1 MGAGAPNRGGTWAI
15 MLTSWVPM
23 HKTAAAKSRRGQ
35 TLIAI
40 REMLLRGEFASS
52 KRIEEAEL
60 SKVLG
65 ASRLAVHTALETLAH
80 EGLVEE
86 SPAGGFVARHF
97 TYQDISDAIA
107 ARGALEGLAAG
118 LAAARISDPKQLDE
132 IRRISLELADVTASL
147 ADTEPPTAEE
157 MARFGE
163 LNAAFHTALVAL
175 AQSPMLQLS
184 VKRVQAIAFA
194 SPAAVVVPGERGGF
208 SRAVEEHAAILDAIE
223 AHDATRAEALTREH
237 ARFALQGLRSSLT
250 KSGDAPAK
258 ARALPHGSTAN
269 AKSVTRSRTG
279 SRGPGASA
287 RTALLIL
294 DAAADLFCEKGFSET
309 TTREIAAR
317 LNIHQASLYF
327 HIAGKEDL
335 LYRISKLVIESMEQR
350 VRSALESGS
359 PGERVRIFI
368 DAHLEGLFENRNRT
382 MAAMVESRSLA
393 GARGK
398 ELAAMRSRYS
408 DLLNHEIE
416 AEVQA
421 GLLRR
426 DIPAPALRLALL
438 NYLNWTPRWF
448 RTSGPL
454 ALEQLGDIYDS
465 VFREGIAAPGQA
477 RLSLPQIRPLRRGR
491 SDPANGGT
499 LGKFLRTAAELFS
512 RHGYSST
519 STRAISTFLGMEKA
533 TLYYHVESKED
544 LLYLICKSS
553 FEMLHSD
560 MERALE
566 GITCPLEELAVL
578 IQAQCISLL
587 RDQTQHAT
595 ALAEVRALSPER
607 LAEIVSMRKG
617 HQNRV
622 RGLIQAGQKAGVIRK
637 DIEARYL
644 ASMLQGLLERTVV
657 WYRKGGGIP
666 PSELAGYFAET
677 FLFGARG

>member
-1 MGAGAPNRGGTWAI
+1 
-15 MLTSWVPM
+15 M
-23 HKTAAAKSRRGQ
+23 HKTPAAKSRRGE

-40 REMLLRGEFASS
+40 REMVLRGEFAGP

-60 SKVLG
+60 SKILC
-65 ASRLAVHTALETLAH
+65 ASRPAVHTALETLTH

-118 LAAARISDPKQLDE
+118 LAAARISDPGQLDD
-132 IRRISLELADVTASL
+132 IRRISLELAGVTASF
-147 ADTEPPTAEE
+147 ADTEPPTAEQ

-175 AQSPMLQLS
+175 AHSPMLQLS
-184 VKRVQAIAFA
+184 VKRVQSIAFA

-208 SRAVEEHAAILDAIE
+208 SRAVEDHAAILDAIE
-223 AHDATRAEALTREH
+223 AHDAARAEALTREH
-237 ARFALQGLRSSLT
+237 ARFALRGLRSTLT
-250 KSGDAPAK
+250 RSGDRPAK
-258 ARALPHGSTAN
+258 ARELAQGYAAN

-279 SRGPGASA
+279 SRRTGASA
-287 RTALLIL
+287 RTAVLIL

-350 VRSALESGS
+350 MHSALGNGN
-359 PGERVRIFI
+359 PGERLGVFI
-368 DAHLEGLFENRNRT
+368 DAHLQGLFENRNRT
-382 MAAMVESRSLA
+382 MAAMVESRSVA

-398 ELAAMRSRYS
+398 ELALMRSRYS
-408 DLLNHEIE
+408 DLLNQEIE
-416 AEVQA
+416 AAARA

-426 DIPAPALRLALL
+426 DIPPLALRLALL

-454 ALEQLGDIYDS
+454 GLEQLGGIYEC
-465 VFREGIAAPGQA
+465 VFREGVAAPGQP
-477 RLSLPQIRPLRRGR
+477 RLSLPRIRPLRRGR
-491 SDPANGGT
+491 SDPAHGGT

-512 RHGYSST
+512 RQGYSST

-553 FEMLHSD
+553 FEMLHAD

-566 GITCPLEELAVL
+566 GITCPLEELAAL

-607 LAEIVSMRKG
+607 LAEIVSTRKG

-622 RGLIQAGQKAGVIRK
+622 RGLIQSGQKAGVIRR
-637 DIEARYL
+637 DVESRYL

-657 WYRKGGGIP
+657 WYRKGGGFP
-666 PSELAGYFAET
+666 PGELAGYFAET
-677 FLFGARG
+677 FLFGARAPA